1 MESSCLGDR
10 ERSVSAWSSLAEL
23 LGEGIVKSIR
33 DSSDSENGMN
43 MNVGDVLYLVDNL
56 NTISSD
62 TQTTK

>member
-1 MESSCLGDR
+1 MPT
-10 ERSVSAWSSLAEL
+10 WSSSAEL

-56 NTISSD
+56 NAISRD
-62 TQTTK
+62 PQTTKRNNSPEEMTTE